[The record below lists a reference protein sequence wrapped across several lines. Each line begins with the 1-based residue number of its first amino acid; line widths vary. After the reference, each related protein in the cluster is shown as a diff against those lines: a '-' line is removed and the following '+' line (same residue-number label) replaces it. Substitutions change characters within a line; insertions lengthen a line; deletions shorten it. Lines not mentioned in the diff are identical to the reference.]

1 MRLMK
6 RPGHDDIDKEAKQ
19 DGIDDVDDVD
29 DIDEI
34 DDHDDVDDIALFR
47 FFGCCTW
54 TDREE
59 LGGYLAL
66 LSSFIGDCLDD
77 VTLCHM
83 V

>member
-19 DGIDDVDDVD
+19 DGIDDVDD
-29 DIDEI
+29 IDEI
-34 DDHDDVDDIALFR
+34 DDHDDVDDVDDIALLR

-59 LGGYLAL
+59 PGGCLAL
-66 LSSFIGDCLDD
+66 LSSSIGDCLDV
-77 VTLCHM
+77 VTNCHLM
-83 V
+83 